1 MSVILIEE
9 KTFIK
14 LARTML
20 DWDSLRSKDNED
32 KYYEVYKTLR
42 KTNRTELIDKVYKL
56 HVQNTKTYNK
66 NYKKRNEVLKIDELF
81 KGLISQETYA
91 LGNNKEQNTL
101 KLIKSILYQIED
113 QKIDSFWEELETA
126 ICKDIVYESKE
137 YRDSK
142 AWLGSLKGENV

>member
-20 DWDSLRSKDNED
+20 DWDSLRSKDNEG

-56 HVQNTKTYNK
+56 HVQNTKIRLLCYICHTK
-66 NYKKRNEVLKIDELF
+66 IKRWK
-81 KGLISQETYA
+81 
-91 LGNNKEQNTL
+91 
-101 KLIKSILYQIED
+101 
-113 QKIDSFWEELETA
+113 
-126 ICKDIVYESKE
+126 
-137 YRDSK
+137 
-142 AWLGSLKGENV
+142 

>member
-1 MSVILIEE
+1 MEEIMSVILIEE

-101 KLIKSILYQIED
+101 KLIKSILYQIEGYE
-113 QKIDSFWEELETA
+113 IDSFWTELEVA
-126 ICKDIVYESKE
+126 ICKDIVYDSQEYKE
-137 YRDSK
+137 AK
-142 AWLGSLKGENV
+142 AWLK

>member
-1 MSVILIEE
+1 MEEIMSVILIEE

-101 KLIKSILYQIED
+101 KLIKSILIYSFIYQMIAKH
-113 QKIDSFWEELETA
+113 KIIISILLIFT
-126 ICKDIVYESKE
+126 
-137 YRDSK
+137 
-142 AWLGSLKGENV
+142 SLVSILNSPDF